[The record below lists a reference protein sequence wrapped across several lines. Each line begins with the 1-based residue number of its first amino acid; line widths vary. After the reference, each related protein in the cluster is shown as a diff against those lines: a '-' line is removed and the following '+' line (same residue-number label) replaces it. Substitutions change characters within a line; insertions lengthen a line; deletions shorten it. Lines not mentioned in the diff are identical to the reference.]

1 MSLKTTIKSKSYGRT
16 EKVYKTTDNA
26 FVGNKGFR
34 WWEAKDAGERSR
46 QLFATVAY
54 LKTAQQFRQRQ
65 AAQFARLYG
74 GHSLYSFVGSNLSKM
89 DQISTLAPN
98 RPTYNLI
105 ASVTDTLVSRLS
117 QSQPTP
123 VFLTDNGD
131 YKERNLAKKL
141 NAFILGEF
149 FRTKAYQIGEYILTD
164 ALVQGTG
171 CVKILETMDGK
182 VGLERILLTELFVDI
197 QEAAFGD
204 PRRMYQVKLMDR
216 TMLES
221 MFPKHKQKAAEAEKA
236 TIDSSSTT
244 AQSVADL
251 VMVVEGW
258 ALPSGED
265 TDDGYHSIV
274 CSEGELFSEKWT
286 KQTFPFVFLHHKKR
300 QLGFW
305 AQGVAESLLGTQLEL
320 NSLLD
325 TISKSIKLF
334 GVPRVFMEEG
344 SKVNKAAFQN
354 KIGMIIPYRGT
365 PPIFS
370 VSQSNAQEMYEE
382 RARLIQFGFE
392 QEGLSMLA
400 ATSQKPAGLNSGEA
414 QRVYQDINSDR
425 FASLERR
432 YTNFYVDLAYQI
444 IDKAIDIAKREGTY
458 KTVFTDRRKGSKEIE
473 LPDIK
478 LLKDPFVIQAY
489 VQSSLPKEPAG
500 RLQKVTEMIQSNMIT
515 IQEGRRLLDFPDLGQ
530 IETLA
535 NSSEERI
542 FYILD
547 EIVENGVYEPP
558 DQFMNLQK
566 AAEIVT
572 QYINLYSTCK
582 LEEDKMQ
589 MLRDFFTGIQ
599 DLMMAAMPPAPVP
612 MPPEN
617 QLALPAP
624 LPRSEML
631 PQGGGG
637 GGIPMMAEGG
647 LVEDQKKNSNLTP
660 ELPSWLQSLRETTV
674 PAFQQASEA
683 VQSIPGLDIARSAF
697 ELTSPAAYA
706 FSQAG
711 TPTPEGG
718 LLEQISHVPGAQ
730 VAADIPIGWKV
741 IKGFDLNEQRL
752 AEQIEGIKY
761 KLNKALVSKKPE
773 AAEKIKKYKEQIDWL
788 QSEIYNIREK
798 KPQLEVTRTP
808 EELAQMGKEEGLKLI
823 DLDIPS
829 GSELEKF
836 IGKRPLDEVAKKL
849 LDDAREDA
857 KHVLKTY
864 KPEMWSHPEKT
875 LYQDVSQQDVEDLI
889 LRRAKQSEEAKKM
902 VSELE
907 SKRLAEKAAEEERL
921 KNVVVPIE
929 IEGGP
934 LPGSKT
940 KTKGLNDLYEK
951 QSDLAEEI
959 AHYKF
964 REGQKDPNW
973 AKKVDEL
980 TKQQEQITA
989 EINKALPN
997 KKLQKSAQKV
1007 FDDAAKDINE
1017 LANAMRGKPL
1027 NEKALK
1033 ELIAKNLA
1041 NPDSEYR
1048 RILNKH
1054 GISASD
1060 AYETLVKMGKI
1071 DPINPGGVP
1080 IK

>member
-325 TISKSIKLF
+325 TISKAIKLV
-334 GVPRVFMEEG
+334 GVPRIFVEEG
-344 SKVNKAAFQN
+344 SKVNKASFSN
-354 KIGMIIPYRGT
+354 RLGIICSYRGT

-547 EIVENGVYEPP
+547 EIIENGVYEPP

-599 DLMMAAMPPAPVP
+599 DLMMAAMPPAPTP

-637 GGIPMMAEGG
+637 GGMPMMAEGG

-718 LLEQISHVPGAQ
+718 VLEQISHVPGAQ
-730 VAADIPIGWKV
+730 VAADLPIGWKV
-741 IKGFDLNEQRL
+741 LKGQGMDFYELNKKLQKNEQIMERIMKDVPNSVTSVEEL
-752 AEQIEGIKY
+752 KQYLSDKQIQKWN
-761 KLNKALVSKKPE
+761 KLD
-773 AAEKIKKYKEQIDWL
+773 KEVYELQKQIQNQL
-788 QSEIYNIREK
+788 RRS

-808 EELAQMGKEEGLKLI
+808 EELAQMGKEEGLKFI
-823 DLDIPS
+823 EHDLPR
-829 GSELEKF
+829 GTELEKF

-864 KPEMWSHPEKT
+864 KPESLSHSEKT
-875 LYQDVSQQDVEDLI
+875 LYKDVSQQDVEDLI
-889 LRRAKQSEEAKKM
+889 LRRAKQNEETKKM

-934 LPGSKT
+934 LP
-940 KTKGLNDLYEK
+940 KG
-951 QSDLAEEI
+951 
-959 AHYKF
+959 
-964 REGQKDPNW
+964 
-973 AKKVDEL
+973 KKLPERPDISL
-980 TKQQEQITA
+980 KQQR
-989 EINKALPN
+989 
-997 KKLQKSAQKV
+997 
-1007 FDDAAKDINE
+1007 E
-1017 LANAMRGKPL
+1017 LKQFP
-1027 NEKALK
+1027 ESKIK
-1033 ELIAKNLA
+1033 ELNKYIASELSELETRDLDTLQQIMDENLREMGW
-1041 NPDSEYR
+1041 NVDSN
-1048 RILNKH
+1048 LL
-1054 GISASD
+1054 
-1060 AYETLVKMGKI
+1060 ETL
-1071 DPINPGGVP
+1071 
-1080 IK
+1080 IKDQIKSKPD

>member
-149 FRTKAYQIGEYILTD
+149 FRTKAYQIGEHILTD

-547 EIVENGVYEPP
+547 EIIENGVYEPP

-572 QYINLYSTCK
+572 QYINLYATCK

-631 PQGGGG
+631 PQGAGG

-718 LLEQISHVPGAQ
+718 VLEQISHVPGAQ
-730 VAADIPIGWKV
+730 VAADLPIGWKV
-741 IKGFDLNEQRL
+741 LKG
-752 AEQIEGIKY
+752 AEKNLSKQIEQKTQLL
-761 KLNKALVSKKPE
+761 KDLK
-773 AAEKIKKYKEQIDWL
+773 
-788 QSEIYNIREK
+788 EIYKRSKSKSVLKDVHEVSNELDQLQKRMIKTRPE
-798 KPQLEVTRTP
+798 LEVTRTP
-808 EELAQMGKEEGLKLI
+808 EELAQIIKEKDLKKMAS
-823 DLDIPS
+823 DIKS
-829 GSELEKF
+829 SEYPGVLKN
-836 IGKRPLDEVAKKL
+836 KPLDEAAKEILDEMKKQGRAENISQEEVENLLLENAKKQESL
-849 LDDAREDA
+849 NKRVQERI
-857 KHVLKTY
+857 
-864 KPEMWSHPEKT
+864 EK
-875 LYQDVSQQDVEDLI
+875 YDL
-889 LRRAKQSEEAKKM
+889 EEA
-902 VSELE
+902 LE
-907 SKRLAEKAAEEERL
+907 QERL

-934 LPGSKT
+934 LP
-940 KTKGLNDLYEK
+940 KGKKFPRFE
-951 QSDLAEEI
+951 EEI
-959 AHYKF
+959 VK
-964 REGQKDPNW
+964 
-973 AKKVDEL
+973 
-980 TKQQEQITA
+980 
-989 EINKALPN
+989 
-997 KKLQKSAQKV
+997 
-1007 FDDAAKDINE
+1007 
-1017 LANAMRGKPL
+1017 
-1027 NEKALK
+1027 EKAKNAEKFVQEALDYFGQTAKGSEVDQYLYDFLTNPRNAKLSAKLK
-1033 ELIAKNLA
+1033 
-1041 NPDSEYR
+1041 
-1048 RILNKH
+1048 
-1054 GISASD
+1054 
-1060 AYETLVKMGKI
+1060 KMGLTHEEVLKFLDSQNI
-1071 DPINPGGVP
+1071 D
-1080 IK
+1080 